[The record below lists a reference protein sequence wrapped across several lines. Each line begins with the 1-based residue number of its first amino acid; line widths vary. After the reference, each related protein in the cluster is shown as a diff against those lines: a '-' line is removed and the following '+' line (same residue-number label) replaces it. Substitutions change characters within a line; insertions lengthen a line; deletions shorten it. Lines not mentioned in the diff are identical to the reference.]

1 MKHTIGYS
9 YNCKKCNKELDSEIF
24 FMRRL
29 NPINFDYLIKTCSN
43 CKTKY
48 VVLGKD
54 EFFTI
59 EEYNFVTRWF
69 SSMLI
74 WGILLFFFISL
85 IEETQIVVWL
95 LITYTILYSIIFRL
109 RWDKAIKKSEERLN
123 NKEYIMDLLFT
134 KILKLE
140 DINMFYKNG
149 IIEESIYD
157 KVISN
162 IKENNY

>member
-1 MKHTIGYS
+1 MKRTIGYT
-9 YNCKKCNKELDSEIF
+9 YNCRNCNKELGGQNF
-24 FMRRL
+24 FIEKL

-48 VVLGKD
+48 LSQGKD

-59 EEYNFVTRWF
+59 EEYKFVTRWL

-74 WGILLFFFISL
+74 WGIIIFFFIAW
-85 IEETQIVVWL
+85 IENTQFIGLFFIIFV
-95 LITYTILYSIIFRL
+95 ILYSIIFRL

-123 NKEYIMDLLFT
+123 DEKYIMDLLLT

-140 DINMFYKNG
+140 DITAFYRNG
-149 IIEESIYD
+149 IIKENIYN

-162 IKENNY
+162 FNANI